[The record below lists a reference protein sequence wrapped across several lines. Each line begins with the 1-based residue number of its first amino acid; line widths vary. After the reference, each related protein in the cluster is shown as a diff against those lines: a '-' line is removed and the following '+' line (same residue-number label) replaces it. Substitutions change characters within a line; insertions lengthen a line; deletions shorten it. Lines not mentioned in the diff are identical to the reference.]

1 MSHISDK
8 RNLWTIHKCDFQ
20 KNTEKSK
27 NIIKVQFDIKIWSN
41 IFISTQ
47 IHNEKEKGK
56 KITKIFHSPLHLEL
70 TLNPL
75 QKLSKGADETIKI
88 FQNKSSISC
97 SFMWGSWVKM
107 TAWRWQAIL
116 ININTKYKYK
126 ICIAYTVRCVFS
138 AIISLHKVR
147 EGFKKNKMV

>member
-1 MSHISDK
+1 MTSKFGAIFSYPNTQWK
-8 RNLWTIHKCDFQ
+8 RKC
-20 KNTEKSK
+20 
-27 NIIKVQFDIKIWSN
+27 
-41 IFISTQ
+41 
-47 IHNEKEKGK
+47 K

-70 TLNPL
+70 TLYPL

-138 AIISLHKVR
+138 AIISLHKVKGR
-147 EGFKKNKMV
+147 VKKNQLWKILYRVLTPPPGYGKKI